1 MISNKYCVLLIALAS
16 GISAQFSNYSLSAAE
31 TCSGTF
37 NRNWCPYLAWNPP
50 PNTKCTSECY
60 GEKGRWGDSWCYT
73 KNDKKQW
80 GAPCEK
86 CYPENKEWSLVAE
99 KKECSGAE
107 AYIGWVSTL
116 EECAKKCMWS
126 SMFIYGTNDFGS
138 NKCGKD
144 KWCKCYCETAAS
156 AVNTCNQI
164 NHSGYRLYQ
173 YKIAD
178 NVCTG
183 NYQEGGKRPPAGTK
197 CVSRCV
203 HKHGYWGAS
212 YCYTDEEQKQWG
224 AECVA
229 C

>member
-1 MISNKYCVLLIALAS
+1 MGSI
-16 GISAQFSNYSLSAAE
+16 
-31 TCSGTF
+31 
-37 NRNWCPYLAWNPP
+37 
-50 PNTKCTSECY
+50 
-60 GEKGRWGDSWCYT
+60 
-73 KNDKKQW
+73 
-80 GAPCEK
+80 
-86 CYPENKEWSLVAE
+86 VAE

-138 NKCGKD
+138 NKCGETS
-144 KWCKCYCETAAS
+144 CKCYCETAAS
-156 AVNTCNQI
+156 AVNNCNQI

-197 CVSRCV
+197 CVVDVYISMDT
-203 HKHGYWGAS
+203 G
-212 YCYTDEEQKQWG
+212 E
-224 AECVA
+224 
-229 C
+229 